1 MTTKP
6 VVELVFRRDVFGLPQ
21 LIKVCVCVA
30 FNVKSFFKK
39 EVVILGRLSNTV
51 IFILQ

>member
-6 VVELVFRRDVFGLPQ
+6 VIELVFRRDVFGLLQ

-30 FNVKSFFKK
+30 FNVKSIFKK
-39 EVVILGRLSNTV
+39 TSNNFVAISNAV